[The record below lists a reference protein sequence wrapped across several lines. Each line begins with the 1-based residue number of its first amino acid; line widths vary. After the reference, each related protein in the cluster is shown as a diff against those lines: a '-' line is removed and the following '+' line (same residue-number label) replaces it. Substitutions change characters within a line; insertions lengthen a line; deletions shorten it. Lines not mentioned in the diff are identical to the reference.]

1 MIDTWLDVV
10 VVAAGIGVVWLMIWA
25 IVKGRI
31 R

>member
-10 VVAAGIGVVWLMIWA
+10 VVAGGIGVVVLMVWA
-25 IVKGRI
+25 IVNGRI